1 MFAAAVLENKPC
13 VIFTFK
19 QVNHKKLCFLLF
31 CCLFGFGKRSGF
43 ALINV
48 VLCCICVFTFVEEKI
63 HLCLWEFSGT
73 LGEEMQP
80 IIWAWM
86 LDLGGKMD
94 QTWVLG
100 YLGMVGDC
108 EGII

>member
-1 MFAAAVLENKPC
+1 M
-13 VIFTFK
+13 IFTFE
-19 QVNHKKLCFLLF
+19 QVNCKNNYVFFFCF
-31 CCLFGFGKRSGF
+31 LFGFGKWSGF
-43 ALINV
+43 VLINV
-48 VLCCICVFTFVEEKI
+48 ILCCICVFTLVEEKI

-73 LGEEMQP
+73 LGEEMKP

-86 LDLGGKMD
+86 LGLGGKMD

-100 YLGMVGDC
+100 YLGMVGGC

>member
-1 MFAAAVLENKPC
+1 MFSS
-13 VIFTFK
+13 
-19 QVNHKKLCFLLF
+19 FLLF
-31 CCLFGFGKRSGF
+31 IWVWETVRFCFDKCRS
-43 ALINV
+43 
-48 VLCCICVFTFVEEKI
+48 VLHLCVHPVEEKI